1 MKELE
6 IEKGQSQDPAPYR
19 VKELETLSAVASA
32 VSGVVELGQVLARA
46 LDTVM
51 KLSTADKGAIHLLD
65 ANGQELVLR
74 THRGLSSEYSR
85 AHHKLKVGEDVVGR
99 TVQTG
104 QAVVVEDSTTDA
116 QTTHEVVDTD
126 EYRSLICVP
135 LRTNAGVLGTIAM
148 LSAQP
153 RHFSPLDV
161 PLLSAVAHQIA
172 AAIETARLFEE
183 KERRVKELAALN
195 EIGQAIGST
204 LNLTQVLK
212 LVARKTAAI
221 CNAERCSILLLDQQ
235 KNELM
240 PMMSQF
246 ASGAPD
252 TELWRIFKE
261 ETLAEKVADVPVM
274 GEVIKEGRTVVLDE
288 ESRSRLP
295 ERWTEPFGI
304 KSLLLVPLAS
314 RDETIGLLALDYTT
328 EGQHFTTEQM
338 DLATTIGSQVAIAV
352 ENARLYAREKKRAA
366 QLSVINEVGRRA
378 TSSLNLDELLQETAV
393 AIQEG
398 FNYHFVSILM
408 VNEEAGE
415 AEQRAEVG
423 RHRCMR
429 AAGYRLSLDEG
440 LIGWVVR
447 NAEPLVVNN
456 VAQDARYLEG
466 FPTRPFTKAELV
478 VPIKQDRTV
487 AAVLDIQSAEL
498 NAFDATDLMSMQ
510 AIADQLSVAMENA
523 QLYEDITEH
532 SIDLEATNR
541 EIVALQDISASLA
554 GTLDLQEVLQKVVDG
569 VVGGLG
575 YSLAGLA
582 MIDEQKKV
590 VGNLVFSGI
599 GNELVRQVKRMAN
612 LKRAEAYLPL
622 DAQENLAV
630 QSLKAPK
637 TLMTDSLYQVFRPVI
652 GHRASNAIQE
662 LLSIKTIIGVPL
674 LVEGRPVG
682 GILASTRKTEQNEQ
696 DLAPLQAFANQAA
709 LAIQR
714 ARLYEETKKRLDEL
728 STLHETALAA
738 TSTVDLTEILDRIIG
753 ALKRT
758 LGFTNLTVMLVDDAD
773 QRLKITAGAGYPPEI
788 VERMQPK
795 LGQGITG
802 WVAQK
807 GEPLN
812 VPDVAA
818 DPRYIIGDEKIQSE
832 LCVPLKA
839 GERTIGVLNVEST
852 QGAAFSEDDVRFLS
866 ILAGQLAV
874 IIENA
879 RLFQQV
885 VQGQK
890 EWEDTF
896 EAITDGI
903 AIYDAELTLLR
914 ANPAL
919 AKLLDTTPEA
929 LVGKHCCEVLSHCEG
944 PGTASCLHRRT
955 METRGPTSVEVEEP
969 RLNRTLHVFSFP
981 IFDEVGDFKGTVH
994 TIRDAT
1000 EEKLLRA
1007 QLLQTE
1013 KLAAIGRLV
1022 SGVAHELNNPLTSVM
1037 GYAQLLQTADV
1048 SQEIKDDLRSIYQ
1061 EAQRSAKIIE
1071 NLLTF
1076 ARKEKTEK
1084 RYTNINQ
1091 ALSDTLELRAY
1102 QLKVD
1107 NIELIRQLD
1116 EHLPSTMAAPH
1127 QLQQVFLNLINNAH
1141 QAMLDHQGE
1150 KRLIVRSE
1158 TDDEVIR
1165 VKVTD
1170 NGPGIAEDTLRNIF
1184 DPFFTTKE
1192 VGQGTGLGLSIAFG
1206 IVQEHGGQ
1214 IWAESEVAKGTT
1226 FTVELPIVQRPSDS
1240 LEVAGHPGSTEVLSG
1255 KRILVIDDE
1264 EGILQVIRRMLEGM
1278 GHQVVTL
1285 PNAETALDKMDS
1297 EEYDLVIC
1305 DVRMPGIG
1313 GQELFQLVKK
1323 RKPELAKRIIFT
1335 TGDTVSDST
1344 RVFLENTTTPHLS
1357 KPFKIEDLE
1366 QVIEE
1371 VLQRQQ
1377 KAIG

>member
-1 MKELE
+1 MKERE

-19 VKELETLSAVASA
+19 VEELETLSAVASA
-32 VSGVVELGQVLARA
+32 VSGVFELDQVLARA
-46 LDTVM
+46 LDTVIE
-51 KLSTADKGAIHLLD
+51 LSRADKGAIHLLD
-65 ANGQELVLR
+65 ANSQELVLR
-74 THRGLSSEYSR
+74 AHRGLSSEYSR
-85 AHHKLKVGEDVVGR
+85 AHRRLKVGEDIPGK

-104 QAVVVEDSTTDA
+104 QPVVIEDSTTDA
-116 QTTHEVVDTD
+116 RTAHEVADTE

-135 LRTNAGVLGTIAM
+135 LRTNAGVLGTVAV
-148 LSAQP
+148 LSARP
-153 RHFSPLDV
+153 RHFGPLDV
-161 PLLSAVAHQIA
+161 PLLSTVAHQIA
-172 AAIETARLFEE
+172 AAIENARLFEE

-235 KNELM
+235 ENELV

-261 ETLAEKVADVPVM
+261 ETLAEKVDDVPVM
-274 GEVIKEGRTVVLDE
+274 GEVIEEGRTVVLDE

-314 RDETIGLLALDYTT
+314 RERTIGLLALDYTT

-338 DLATTIGSQVAIAV
+338 DLATTIGSQVAIAI

-408 VNEEAGE
+408 VKEESGE
-415 AEQRAEVG
+415 VEQRAEVAHYG
-423 RHRCMR
+423 YMLVP
-429 AAGYRLSLDEG
+429 GYRQSIDKG

-447 NAEPLVVNN
+447 KAEPLMVNN

-466 FPTRPFTKAELV
+466 FPARPFTKAELV
-478 VPIKQDRTV
+478 VPIKLDRTV

-523 QLYEDITEH
+523 
-532 SIDLEATNR
+532 
-541 EIVALQDISASLA
+541 SL
-554 GTLDLQEVLQKVVDG
+554 
-569 VVGGLG
+569 
-575 YSLAGLA
+575 
-582 MIDEQKKV
+582 
-590 VGNLVFSGI
+590 F
-599 GNELVRQVKRMAN
+599 
-612 LKRAEAYLPL
+612 
-622 DAQENLAV
+622 
-630 QSLKAPK
+630 
-637 TLMTDSLYQVFRPVI
+637 
-652 GHRASNAIQE
+652 
-662 LLSIKTIIGVPL
+662 
-674 LVEGRPVG
+674 
-682 GILASTRKTEQNEQ
+682 
-696 DLAPLQAFANQAA
+696 
-709 LAIQR
+709 
-714 ARLYEETKKRLDEL
+714 EETKRTLNEL

-738 TSTVDLTEILDRIIG
+738 TSSLDFPEMLDRIIG
-753 ALKRT
+753 ALRRT
-758 LGFTNLTVMLVDDAD
+758 LGFTNLSLMLIDEEE
-773 QRLKITAGAGYPPEI
+773 QSLKITAGTGYDPE
-788 VERMQPK
+788 VTERIRPK
-795 LGQGITG
+795 LGEGVTG
-802 WVAQK
+802 WVAQT

-812 VPDVAA
+812 VPDVTA
-818 DPRYIIGDEKIQSE
+818 DSRHIVGDEKIRSE
-832 LCVPLKA
+832 LCIPLKT
-839 GERTIGVLNVEST
+839 GERIIGVLNVESVEP
-852 QGAAFSEDDVRFLS
+852 AAFTDDHVRFLS
-866 ILAGQLAV
+866 TLAGQLAV
-874 IIENA
+874 TIENA

-885 VQGQK
+885 ARGEK
-890 EWEDTF
+890 DWENTF
-896 EAITDGI
+896 QAITDGI
-903 AIYDAELTLLR
+903 AIYDTELTVLR

-929 LVGKHCCEVLSHCEG
+929 LVGKRCYEVLSHCEG
-944 PGTASCLHRRT
+944 PETASCPHRRA
-955 METRGPTSVEVEEP
+955 METREPTSIEVEEP
-969 RLNRTLHVFSFP
+969 RLNRTLQIFSFP
-981 IFDEVGDFKGTVH
+981 IFDEGGDFKGTVH
-994 TIRDAT
+994 TIRDST

-1091 ALSDTLELRAY
+1091 VLSDILQLRAY

-1107 NIELIRQLD
+1107 NIELLRQLD
-1116 EHLPSTMAAPH
+1116 EHVPSTMAAPH

-1141 QAMLDHQGE
+1141 QAMLDYRGE
-1150 KRLIVRSE
+1150 GRLIVRSE
-1158 TDDEVIR
+1158 TDDDVIR
-1165 VKVTD
+1165 VQVID

-1206 IVQEHGGQ
+1206 IVQEHGGR
-1214 IWAESEVAKGTT
+1214 IWAESEVGKGTT

-1240 LEVAGHPGSTEVLSG
+1240 LEVAGHPGSTEVSSG

-1264 EGILQVIRRMLEGM
+1264 EEILQVVRRMLEGM

-1285 PNAETALDKMDS
+1285 PTAETAFDKMDN

-1313 GQELFQLVKK
+1313 GQELFQLVRK
-1323 RKPELAKRIIFT
+1323 RNPELAKRIIFT
-1335 TGDTVSDST
+1335 TGDPISNST
-1344 RVFLENTTTPHLS
+1344 RAFLQNTTTPHLS
-1357 KPFKIEDLE
+1357 KPFMIEDLE
-1366 QVIEE
+1366 QAIEE
-1371 VLQRQQ
+1371 VLQQQQ